1 MTTSDPRRSPPGTE
15 SAWAYTHV
23 PQQIRGD
30 AGGDGISD
38 AWDDTSTKAFVD
50 RMERR
55 IEQLAPGF
63 QSLLKARH
71 VKTPPHHHVADR
83 NLPAGD
89 RMCATAQLTQ
99 HPPPRPTTG

>member
-63 QSLLKARH
+63 QSLIKARH
-71 VKTPPHHHVADR
+71 VKDR
-83 NLPAGD
+83 KRVGKGKSVYVRGD
-89 RMCATAQLTQ
+89 RGGRRTNKKKK
-99 HPPPRPTTG
+99 